1 MTRWSRS
8 TATGMMRYRDHPAKG
23 NAMQSAPDLMM
34 QMITGHWM
42 TQIVHAV
49 ATYSLADE
57 LADGPATADD
67 IAARL
72 STNPDATF
80 RLLRACVCVGLATV
94 DADGR
99 FSSTDLLGTL
109 SRDAPGPLRNMALVN
124 GGPGYW
130 LPWGKLAEAVRTG
143 ERQTIPTLGQELW
156 DHDAAQPD
164 EGAAFTNLMSELSAT
179 VAEEAAGLIDT
190 QATRVAADIGG
201 AAGVLLHALM
211 AANPELEG
219 VLLDRPDVIPTA
231 VAAAKR
237 RGLHRRFSAIA
248 GDFFTAVPKA
258 DLYLLKHILHDWDD
272 AGCIRILTNCARAI
286 NPGGRVVTI
295 ELALGEKDEPGVGA
309 LLDLSLMVMT
319 PGRERSIAQYRELL
333 AAAGLR
339 LAKVTPTRSAA
350 VIMEAVFDD

>member
-1 MTRWSRS
+1 
-8 TATGMMRYRDHPAKG
+8 
-23 NAMQSAPDLMM
+23 MQSAPDRMM
-34 QMITGHWM
+34 QMITGNWT
-42 TQIVHAV
+42 TQIVHAA

-57 LADGPATADD
+57 LAHGPATADD

-94 DADGR
+94 DGDGR
-99 FSSTDLLGTL
+99 FSATSLLGTL
-109 SRDAPGPLRNMALVN
+109 SRDAPGSLRNMALVN

-143 ERQTIPTLGQELW
+143 ERQTMPTLGRELW
-156 DHDAAQPD
+156 DHYAARPD
-164 EGAAFTNLMSELSAT
+164 EGAAFTDLMSELSAT
-179 VAEEAAGLIDT
+179 MAEEAAGLIDT
-190 QATRVAADIGG
+190 RATRVAADIGG

-219 VLLDRPDVIPTA
+219 VLLDRADVIP
-231 VAAAKR
+231 AAAAAAEQ
-237 RGLHRRFSAIA
+237 RGLQRRFSAIA

-272 AGCIRILTNCARAI
+272 ASCIRILTNCARAMT
-286 NPGGRVVTI
+286 PGGRVVAI
-295 ELALGEKDEPGVGA
+295 ELALEERDTPGVGA

-319 PGRERSIAQYRELL
+319 PGRERSIAQYRALL

-339 LAKVTPTRSAA
+339 LAKVAPTRSSA
-350 VIMEAVFDD
+350 VIMEAVSDQAGR